1 MIVLKIL
8 STVDLNN
15 QRLCELTG
23 KLFTD
28 GLSNTEFQRLK
39 MKGMQFSEFQPNLK
53 RFKHTY
59 IFVGIYMKNRL
70 LMYS

>member
-1 MIVLKIL
+1 ML

-28 GLSNTEFQRLK
+28 GLGNTEFQTLQT
-39 MKGMQFSEFQPNLK
+39 KGLQFSEPQPNLN
-53 RFKHTY
+53 RFKHIHT
-59 IFVGIYMKNRL
+59 FVGIYMKNRL

>member
-28 GLSNTEFQRLK
+28 GLGNTEFQRLK
-39 MKGMQFSEFQPNLK
+39 MKGLQFSELKPNLK
-53 RFKHTY
+53 RFKHIYT
-59 IFVGIYMKNRL
+59 FVGIHMKNGL